1 MQNKPLI
8 IQACETLGVPPGIKV
23 TDLRALVELKLKI
36 LPEGSKEANMTKLAY
51 DLLST
56 KLPETRIQEYNAAA
70 FGWAKE
76 TAMAEQGGQTTVSVQ
91 PNVAPPVRPAAA
103 PVLSA
108 PAQQQ
113 VPLQTVD
120 KKEMSGHE
128 QYELGKAQL
137 RALVKRDGKNAPAWA
152 VALSR

>member
-36 LPEGSKEANMTKLAY
+36 LPEGSKEANMTRLAY

-56 KLPETRIQEYNAAA
+56 KLPETRIQEYNQAA
-70 FGWAKE
+70 FEWAKE
-76 TAMAEQGGQTTVSVQ
+76 TAMAEQGGQPTVSVR
-91 PNVAPPVRPAAA
+91 PNVVPVQPAVA
-103 PVLSA
+103 PVTKTVQQPVKSPESA
-108 PAQQQ
+108 PEEIDFLA
-113 VPLQTVD
+113 
-120 KKEMSGHE
+120 
-128 QYELGKAQL
+128 LGKAQL
-137 RALVKRDGKNAPAWA
+137 RELVKRDGKNAPAWA